1 MEKTDAVL
9 QSTAPRVLLKNV
21 QSQEPRYWSRA
32 LHAFFHVGFPPTLS
46 FFARR
51 FGFDAA
57 NSELGKKNKPLLI
70 VIPWF
75 CSPDGGWLGDKMGW
89 GTAPMRRFAFLYFY
103 TSKRLHASSRAGTGT
118 GTWAP
123 GCTLLSIA
131 ALAVT
136 VTLSHLTRRHW
147 DPCSLTFLHRNPL
160 LSTCHLTGHHVAHI
174 WQTAAGGGL
183 FIHVPFLSHPLADS
197 RTHQFCLFS
206 LHVPSTL
213 LPTTPHAMLFPLAPS
228 HLLLHPGDPSPELG
242 SGHGWRCASGCLS
255 VIARC

>member
-57 NSELGKKNKPLLI
+57 NSELGKKNKPLLF

-75 CSPDGGWLGDKMGW
+75 CSPDGGWLGDKMGVGN
-89 GTAPMRRFAFLYFY
+89 GTDASFRFSLLLHLQT
-103 TSKRLHASSRAGTGT
+103 TSCLVSGWYRDRDL
-118 GTWAP
+118 GTWLHVAFDSGP
-123 GCTLLSIA
+123 GCDGDSFPPHSQALGPLLANILTQKPL
-131 ALAVT
+131 ALNMSLDWASCC
-136 VTLSHLTRRHW
+136 SHLADGSR
-147 DPCSLTFLHRNPL
+147 
-160 LSTCHLTGHHVAHI
+160 
-174 WQTAAGGGL
+174 GGL

-213 LPTTPHAMLFPLAPS
+213 LPTTPHAMPFPLAPS